1 MKFLTI
7 EATKWQYT
15 HGVRNENAISPDNW
29 NLDPSFL
36 ERPGNNE
43 IQLNYSMTTDLILRY
58 IPNGK
63 STLESINHRH
73 S

>member
-15 HGVRNENAISPDNW
+15 HGVNENAISPDNW
-29 NLDPSFL
+29 NLDQSFL
-36 ERPGNNE
+36 ERPGNKE

-63 STLESINHRH
+63 
-73 S
+73 